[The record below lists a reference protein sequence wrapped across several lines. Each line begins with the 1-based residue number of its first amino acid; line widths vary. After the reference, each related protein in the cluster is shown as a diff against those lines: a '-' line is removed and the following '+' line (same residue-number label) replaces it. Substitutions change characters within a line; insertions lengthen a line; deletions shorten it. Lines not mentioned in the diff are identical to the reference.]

1 MRRAVE
7 RDPRAGEPTL
17 AWGIDLGGTDC
28 KVGIVDSSGRV
39 VAQTGFPTPREPAAA
54 VAAIERACRRL
65 AAEAGV
71 RIDRAGMGAPGPLDL
86 DRGVVIQ
93 APNLGWRGVPL
104 RDMVAAAL
112 GCPVVLDND
121 ANAAAYGEAWVG
133 AGRDAAVLL
142 LATLGTGVGGG
153 VVSAGRVF
161 HGARGLAVELGH
173 QVIVPEG
180 RLCSCGKRG
189 CLEAYFSGHALDEQA
204 LETLGARDG
213 RPTHKELFERYA
225 AGDPLVAPWMG
236 QALDILARGVA
247 AAGVLFDP
255 DRIVFTGGLTRSW
268 DVFGAG
274 LVDAIVR
281 RMGPAGPQA
290 QGIVLTA
297 LGGDAGIIGT
307 AGLALLDGGSQPR
320 ESS

>member
-1 MRRAVE
+1 VG
-7 RDPRAGEPTL
+7 RDPREEAPTL

-39 VAQTGFPTPREPAAA
+39 RAQTGFPTPREPAAA

-133 AGRDAAVLL
+133 AGRDATVLL

-153 VVSAGRVF
+153 VVAGGRVF

-204 LETLGARDG
+204 LETIGTRDG

-225 AGDPLVAPWMG
+225 AGDPLVAPWME

-290 QGIVLTA
+290 QGIVLTE

-307 AGLALLDGGSQPR
+307 AGLALLDGGSRPR

>member
-1 MRRAVE
+1 MARRAVG
-7 RDPRAGEPTL
+7 RDPDGEPSL

-28 KVGIVDSSGRV
+28 KVGIVDSHGRAL
-39 VAQTGFPTPREPAAA
+39 AQTGFPTLRDPAAA
-54 VAAIERACRRL
+54 VAAIEEACRRL
-65 AAEAGV
+65 AAEADV
-71 RIDRAGMGAPGPLDL
+71 RIGLAGMGAPGPLDL
-86 DRGVVIQ
+86 DHGMIIQ
-93 APNLGWRGVPL
+93 APNLGWRDVPL

-133 AGRDAAVLL
+133 AGRGTAVLL

-153 VVSAGRVF
+153 VVAGGRVF

-180 RLCSCGKRG
+180 RPCSCGKRG
-189 CLEAYFSGHALDEQA
+189 CLEAYFSGHAFDEQA
-204 LETLGARDG
+204 LETIGARDG

-225 AGDPLVAPWMG
+225 AGDPLVAPWMEE
-236 QALDILARGVA
+236 ALDVLARGVA
-247 AAGVLFDP
+247 QAGVLFDP
-255 DRIVFTGGLTRSW
+255 DAIVFTGGLTRSW
-268 DVFGAG
+268 DIFGAR
-274 LVDAIVR
+274 LVESIVR
-281 RMGPAGPQA
+281 RMGPAGPLA

-297 LGGDAGIIGT
+297 LGGDAGIIGA
-307 AGLALLDGGSQPR
+307 AGLALREDGR